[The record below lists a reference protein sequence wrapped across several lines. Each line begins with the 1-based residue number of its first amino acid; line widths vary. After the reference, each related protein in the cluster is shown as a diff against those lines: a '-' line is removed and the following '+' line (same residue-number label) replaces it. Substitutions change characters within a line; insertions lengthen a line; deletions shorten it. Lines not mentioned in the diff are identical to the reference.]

1 MNGMNE
7 YELSVAEEE
16 GFVGKKRYT
25 VTIADPTAVK
35 LIEKMSPWTTPSA
48 GAADLLGAAVRW
60 VERAGWEA
68 KDTLSIEQ
76 RRIIVGATNTWG
88 LEPWSMI
95 TPDVLAAEVYDYM
108 TIGEGCY
115 LQWAPEKIKKLC
127 ERLKD
132 LDPVQALGL
141 ALWAKRAWESPEE
154 IDEYVQGPTVQTIT
168 TAETAEILGV
178 SEARIKYRL
187 KTGTLPG
194 QKVGRIWQIPR
205 EVVEKEAAEKA
216 SQSEPQ

>member
-1 MNGMNE
+1 MKE
-7 YELSVAEEE
+7 Y
-16 GFVGKKRYT
+16 
-25 VTIADPTAVK
+25 TINVVDPTTIK
-35 LIEKMSPWTTPSA
+35 LVENMAPWNEPSTVA
-48 GAADLLGAAVRW
+48 TNLLGAASRW

-68 KDTLSIEQ
+68 KSALSTEQ
-76 RRIIVGATNTWG
+76 RRALVGATNTWG

-115 LQWAPEKIKKLC
+115 LQWAPEKIKGFC

-132 LDPVQALGL
+132 LYPVQALGL
-141 ALWAKRAWESPEE
+141 TLWAKRAWKSPEK
-154 IDEYVQGPTVQTIT
+154 IDEYIQGPTSQTISAT
-168 TAETAEILGV
+168 EAAEILGV
-178 SEARIKYRL
+178 SVARVAYRL

-205 EVVEKEAAEKA
+205 EAVEKEAAEKA
-216 SQSEPQ
+216 SQGEPQ